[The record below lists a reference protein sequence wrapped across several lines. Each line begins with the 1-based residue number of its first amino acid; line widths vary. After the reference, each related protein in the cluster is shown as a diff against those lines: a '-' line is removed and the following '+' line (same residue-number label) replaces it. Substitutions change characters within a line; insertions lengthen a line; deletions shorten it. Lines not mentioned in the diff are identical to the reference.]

1 MRNLFLM
8 AAATL
13 TWSAATQADNPINNP
28 YQQYATKICE
38 EVGQCQIVFPAVAR
52 ETVTLHASC
61 FFGLEQGGVGSSIL
75 GIQGA
80 EGYNELPFFQTARS
94 DCITNYGINAET
106 YLFISAGQQPMIEV
120 FSVSS
125 VVLDLTC
132 TISGYQRP

>member
-1 MRNLFLM
+1 MRGLFLM

-28 YQQYATKICE
+28 YQQYVLANCE
-38 EVGQCQIVFPAVAR
+38 EIGLCQMFFPAVAR
-52 ETVTLHASC
+52 ETVILHTSC
-61 FFGLEQGGVGSSIL
+61 FFELESGGVGSLIL

-80 EGYNELPFFQTARS
+80 NEYNELPVFETVRS
-94 DCITNYGINAET
+94 GGISNFGTNAET
-106 YLFISAGQQPMIEV
+106 YLFISAGQKPMIEV
-120 FSVSS
+120 FSVSA